1 MGGEHMDCLDRLIE
15 LAWNAL
21 PADRLRIE
29 RTIML
34 VLRAQEAVLQ
44 AHRTEQQ
51 AWERLARS
59 QAASQR
65 LREDGADHLTELQI
79 IEDRYQE

>member
-1 MGGEHMDCLDRLIE
+1 MDCLDRLIE

-34 VLRAQEAVLQ
+34 VIQARETVLRT
-44 AHRTEQQ
+44 RWTEQQ
-51 AWERLARS
+51 AWERLAWS

-79 IEDRYQE
+79 IGDRYQK

>member
-1 MGGEHMDCLDRLIE
+1 MGGEHMASLDHLIE

-34 VLRAQEAVLQ
+34 VIQARETVLRA
-44 AHRTEQQ
+44 HWMEQQ
-51 AWERLARS
+51 AWERLAR
-59 QAASQR
+59 AKAVSQR
-65 LREDGADHLTELQI
+65 LREDDNGHLTELQI
-79 IEDRYQE
+79 IQDSYQE

>member
-1 MGGEHMDCLDRLIE
+1 MDCLDRLIE

-34 VLRAQEAVLQ
+34 VIQARETVLRA
-44 AHRTEQQ
+44 HWMEQQ
-51 AWERLARS
+51 AWERLAWS

-65 LREDGADHLTELQI
+65 LREDGTDHLTELQI
-79 IEDRYQE
+79 IGDRYQE

>member
-1 MGGEHMDCLDRLIE
+1 MDSLDRLIE

-34 VLRAQEAVLQ
+34 VIQARETVLR

-51 AWERLARS
+51 AWERLVRS

-79 IEDRYQE
+79 IGECYQE

>member
-1 MGGEHMDCLDRLIE
+1 MDSLDRLIE

-44 AHRTEQQ
+44 ARWTEQQ
-51 AWERLARS
+51 AWERLA
-59 QAASQR
+59 QAKAALQQR
-65 LREDGADHLTELQI
+65 RKGGTGHLVELQI
-79 IEDRYQE
+79 MQDRIRK

>member
-1 MGGEHMDCLDRLIE
+1 MASLDHLIE

-34 VLRAQEAVLQ
+34 VIQARETVLRT
-44 AHRTEQQ
+44 RWTEQQ
-51 AWERLARS
+51 AWERLTRAE
-59 QAASQR
+59 AVSQR
-65 LREDGADHLTELQI
+65 LRKDDNGHLTELQI
-79 IEDRYQE
+79 IQDSYQE